1 MTTEKIAY
9 RDSATAA
16 NPKAGRH
23 PSASR
28 RGLGLLAGIAI
39 FAGMLM
45 MDPPAGMSAKAWIT
59 AATGLLMAILWVIEA
74 IPIPATALIPLAVFP
89 LFDIKSIN
97 AAAAPYA
104 NPLIFMFFGGFILAL
119 SMERWN
125 LHRRV
130 ALNIIRWVGT
140 NPAAL
145 VGGFMGATAFLSMW
159 VSNTATAAMMLP
171 IGLSVIALLSNADGK
186 EGGAATN
193 TSETFAP
200 ALLLGIAYGASIGGV
215 GTLIGTPPN
224 ALLAGYFSQ
233 TYKIQIGF
241 ADWMMMAVPLE
252 ILVMVAAWFVLTRVA
267 FPLNGMKM
275 EGAAEI
281 IGKQIDNLGPIS
293 RGEKIVAVI
302 FVMTALLWTFR
313 PIIDG
318 WMPSLHLNDTSIA
331 IFAALVIFI
340 MPVEPSKRIFVL
352 DWTATQ
358 KLPWGILLLFGG
370 GLSLGAA
377 IIDTGLSKW
386 IAEAMIAA
394 ADWPAWLLMAA
405 VVVVVMGVSHLTS
418 NTATAAAFLPLIAAL
433 AISLGENPL
442 FLAIPM
448 VLGASFVFMLPVAT
462 PPNAMVFASGQL
474 TVPQM
479 AKAGLYVNVI
489 SLILILV
496 MAYTL
501 MGLAFGVEAGVM
513 PDWAKPHP

>member
-1 MTTEKIAY
+1 MTTGKTAY

-28 RGLGLLAGIAI
+28 RNLGLLAGIGL

-59 AATGLLMAILWVIEA
+59 AATGLLMAIWWVLEA
-74 IPIPATALIPLAVFP
+74 IPIPATALVPLAIFP
-89 LFDIKSIN
+89 LFGVKSIT
-97 AAAAPYA
+97 ATSAPYA

-119 SMERWN
+119 AMERWN
-125 LHRRV
+125 LQRRM

-171 IGLSVIALLSNADGK
+171 IGLSVIALLGSDKK
-186 EGGAATN
+186 EGGTN
-193 TSETFAP
+193 SETFGP
-200 ALLLGIAYGASIGGV
+200 ALLLGIAYAASIGGV

-233 TYKIQIGF
+233 TYKVHIGF
-241 ADWMMMAVPLE
+241 ADWMIMAVPLE
-252 ILVMVAAWFVLTRVA
+252 ILLMVATWFVLTRVA
-267 FPLNGMKM
+267 FPLHSMKLP
-275 EGAAEI
+275 GAADI
-281 IGKQIDNLGPIS
+281 ISKQIDNLGPIS
-293 RGEKIVAVI
+293 RGEKIIATI
-302 FVMTALLWTFR
+302 FVITATLWTFQ
-313 PIIDG
+313 PIING
-318 WMPSLHLNDTSIA
+318 WFPSLHIGDTEIA
-331 IFAALVIFI
+331 IFAALTIFI
-340 MPVEPSKRIFVL
+340 VPVEPKNKIFLL

-358 KLPWGILLLFGG
+358 SLPWGVLLLFGG

-377 IIDTGLSKW
+377 ILDTGLSKW
-386 IAEAMIAA
+386 IAESMSMA
-394 ADWPAWLLMAA
+394 ADWPSWVM
-405 VVVVVMGVSHLTS
+405 VVVVVLAVMTISHFTS
-418 NTATAAAFLPLIAAL
+418 NTATAAAFLPLTAAL
-433 AISLGENPL
+433 AVSLGENPL
-442 FLAIPM
+442 YLAIPTA
-448 VLGASFVFMLPVAT
+448 LAASFVFMLPVAT

-474 TVPQM
+474 TVGQM
-479 AKAGLYVNVI
+479 AKAGAYVNVI
-489 SLILILV
+489 ALILILV

>member
-1 MTTEKIAY
+1 MTKPKTVD

-28 RGLGLLAGIAI
+28 RSIGLVSGVVVFI
-39 FAGMLM
+39 GMLL
-45 MDPPAGMSAKAWIT
+45 MDAPAGMSEKAWIT
-59 AATGLLMAILWVIEA
+59 AAVGILMAIWWVLEA
-74 IPIPATALIPLAVFP
+74 IPIPATSLVPLLLFP
-89 LFDIKSIN
+89 LLGVKSMT

-119 SMERWN
+119 AMERWN
-125 LHRRV
+125 LQRRI
-130 ALNIIRWVGT
+130 ALNIVRWVGT

-145 VGGFMGATAFLSMW
+145 VAGFMGATAFLSMW

-171 IGLSVIALLSNADGK
+171 IGLSVIALL
-186 EGGAATN
+186 GGDTNGGN
-193 TSETFAP
+193 TSARTFGP

-241 ADWMMMAVPLE
+241 ADWMIMAVPLE
-252 ILVMVAAWFVLTRVA
+252 IIMLVVAWIVLTRIA
-267 FPLNGMKM
+267 FPLRTMRL

-281 IGKQIDNLGPIS
+281 IRKQIDNLGPIS
-293 RGEKIVAVI
+293 RGEAIIATI
-302 FVMTALLWTFR
+302 FVITATLWTFQ
-313 PIIDG
+313 PLINSWIPG
-318 WMPSLHLNDTSIA
+318 LKIGDTEIA
-331 IFAALVIFI
+331 IFAALAIF
-340 MPVEPSKRIFVL
+340 MTPVEPRNKIFLL

-358 KLPWGILLLFGG
+358 NLPWGVLLLFGG

-377 IIDTGLSKW
+377 ILDTGLSKW
-386 IAEAMIAA
+386 IADSMSMAS
-394 ADWPAWLLMAA
+394 DWPSWVMVVIVVLA
-405 VVVVVMGVSHLTS
+405 VMTISHFTS
-418 NTATAAAFLPLIAAL
+418 NTATAAAFLPLTAAL

-442 FLAIPM
+442 YLAIPTA
-448 VLGASFVFMLPVAT
+448 LAASFVFMLPVAT

-474 TVPQM
+474 TVAQM
-479 AKAGLYVNVI
+479 AKAGSYVNVI
-489 SLILILV
+489 AIIVILV

-501 MGLAFGVEAGVM
+501 MGIAFGVEAGVM
-513 PDWAKPHP
+513 PDWARPHG

>member
-1 MTTEKIAY
+1 MTKPVKPI

-28 RGLGLLAGIAI
+28 RGIGLSLGLVL
-39 FAGMLM
+39 FAVMLL
-45 MDPPAGMSAKAWIT
+45 MDPPTGMSEKAWIT
-59 AATGLLMAILWVIEA
+59 AAVGVLMAVWWVLEA
-74 IPIPATALIPLAVFP
+74 IPIPATALLPLAIFP
-89 LFDIKSIN
+89 LLGVKSIS
-97 AAAAPYA
+97 ATAAPYA

-119 SMERWN
+119 AMERWN
-125 LHRRV
+125 LHRRI

-171 IGLSVIALLSNADGK
+171 ISLSVIALFANGNGK
-186 EGGAATN
+186 EGGPANGHA
-193 TSETFAP
+193 FGP

-224 ALLAGYFSQ
+224 ALLAGYFAE

-241 ADWMMMAVPLE
+241 SDWMLMAVPLE
-252 ILVMVAAWFVLTRVA
+252 IVLLAVTWLVLTRVA
-267 FPLNGMKM
+267 FPLRTM
-275 EGAAEI
+275 ELAGAADI
-281 IGKQIDNLGPIS
+281 INKQIDNLGPIS

-302 FVMTALLWTFR
+302 FVTTATLWTLR
-313 PIIDG
+313 PLIDG
-318 WMPSLHLNDTSIA
+318 WIPALHLSDTGIA
-331 IFAALVIFI
+331 VFAALAIFTA
-340 MPVEPSKRIFVL
+340 PVEPSKRIFLL

-358 KLPWGILLLFGG
+358 GLPWGVLLLFGG

-386 IAEAMIAA
+386 IAEAMAA
-394 ADWPAWLLMAA
+394 ASDWPAWLLMAA
-405 VVVVVMGVSHLTS
+405 IVVVVMAVSHLTS

-442 FLAIPM
+442 FLAIPTA
-448 VLGASFVFMLPVAT
+448 LAASCVFMLPVAT

-479 AKAGLYVNVI
+479 AKAGAYINVI
-489 SLILILV
+489 SLILILAT
-496 MAYTL
+496 AYTL
-501 MGLAFGVEAGVM
+501 MGLAFGIEAEVM
-513 PDWAKPHP
+513 PDWALPKG